1 MDDAP
6 QGRCWGRRAG
16 RPVAARAYDRGMA
29 RSAAFFDL
37 DKTILAKSSSLAFA
51 RPFYKGGLIGRAD
64 VLKSAYA
71 QFTYL
76 SSGADHDQM
85 EAMRHYMSELVKGW
99 DVETVRRIVAET
111 LDEIVDPAVYEEAV
125 DLIEEH
131 QEAGRDVIIISS
143 SGTEVVEPIGE
154 RLGVDR
160 AIGTQVEIVDGRYTG
175 EILFYAYGEGKAE
188 AMRAL
193 AEENGY
199 DLAECYAYSDSM
211 TDLPM
216 LEVVGHP
223 YAVNP
228 DAPLRAVAVERGW
241 PIVDF
246 ARPVAMPT
254 VRQRGARL
262 NTHEHRRKA
271 LTVGAAT
278 VALGIAWYASRRRG
292 SAT

>member
-1 MDDAP
+1 MT
-6 QGRCWGRRAG
+6 
-16 RPVAARAYDRGMA
+16 

-71 QFTYL
+71 QFAYVTG
-76 SSGADHDQM
+76 GADHDQL
-85 EAMRHYMSELVKGW
+85 ETMRAYMSALVRGW
-99 DVETVRRIVAET
+99 DVEQVRSIVAET
-111 LDEIVDPAVYEEAV
+111 LDEIVDPMVYEEAV

-131 QEAGRDVIIISS
+131 KEAGRDVIIISS

-160 AIGTQVEIVDGRYTG
+160 ALGTQVAVVDGKYTG
-175 EILFYAYGEGKAE
+175 EILFYAYGQGKAD
-188 AMRAL
+188 AILAL
-193 AEENGY
+193 AEENDY
-199 DLAECYAYSDSM
+199 DLSESYAYSDSM

-223 YAVNP
+223 VAVNP
-228 DAPLRAVAVERGW
+228 DAPLRRVAVERGW
-241 PIVDF
+241 PVVDF

-254 VRQRGARL
+254 VRQRLAAV
-262 NTHEHRRKA
+262 NTAGNRRTA
-271 LTVGAAT
+271 LRVGAAT
-278 VALGIAWYASRRRG
+278 VALGLAWYASRRRG
-292 SAT
+292 TA